1 MKNFKK
7 KKEKKNPW
15 KFKKSVGFEC
25 FPIRSF
31 QFSIDLVVNR
41 CREIFREND
50 WLWKSREKK
59 IIKVLL
65 RKKNFSRIETL
76 KKKFKEKIN
85 KKQ

>member
-7 KKEKKNPW
+7 NEKKRKTLE

-50 WLWKSREKK
+50 
-59 IIKVLL
+59 
-65 RKKNFSRIETL
+65 
-76 KKKFKEKIN
+76 
-85 KKQ
+85 